1 MKHQF
6 KYKDENND
14 TDIMFETC
22 DKTQFRV
29 KCLNFKTCKPACKRQ
44 SR

>member
-14 TDIMFETC
+14 TDIMFEAC
-22 DKTQFRV
+22 DKTQCQ
-29 KCLNFKTCKPACKRQ
+29 KHNLE
-44 SR
+44 

>member
-14 TDIMFETC
+14 ADIMFETH
-22 DKTQFRV
+22 DKTQ
-29 KCLNFKTCKPACKRQ
+29 CQKRNLE
-44 SR
+44 

>member
-6 KYKDENND
+6 KYKDENID

-22 DKTQFRV
+22 DKTQ
-29 KCLNFKTCKPACKRQ
+29 CQKRNLE
-44 SR
+44 